1 MSLNLP
7 ESATTELK
15 MQTYTQDDATVI
27 KCVGRLTAE
36 YSGSLKDYVKDLLP
50 HSKQIVLDLKE
61 VTRMDSAGLGAVV
74 GLYVAA
80 RKAKS
85 SFLLINYN
93 KSIRDLLGITNLLSV
108 FEACA
113 QTGARFP

>member
-1 MSLNLP
+1 MPLNSP
-7 ESATTELK
+7 EAATTGLK
-15 MQTYTQDDATVI
+15 MQTYTQDDATVVQ
-27 KCVGRLTAE
+27 CTGRLTAE
-36 YSGSLKDYVKDLLP
+36 HSASLKEHVKSLIP
-50 HSKQIVLDLKE
+50 QSKQVVVDLKE

-80 RKAKS
+80 RKAKCN
-85 SFLLINYN
+85 FLLINYN

-113 QTGARFP
+113 QTGARIP

>member
-1 MSLNLP
+1 MSFNLP
-7 ESATTELK
+7 EAATTGLK
-15 MQTYTQDDATVI
+15 MQTHTQDDATVI
-27 KCVGRLTAE
+27 QCVGTLTAE
-36 YSGSLKDYVKDLLP
+36 YSGSLKDHVKNLLP

-85 SFLLINYN
+85 NFILINYN